1 MTAIFERPLP
11 GRRVLL
17 CVGGGIAA
25 YKALELVRRL
35 RDAGAEVQVAMTA
48 GAQQFVTPLSFQAL
62 SGHLT
67 RTTLWDSGA
76 EQAMG
81 HLELARWA
89 EQVVVAPATADLLA
103 RLAHGLADDLV
114 GTLCLAST
122 APLTVCPAMNHRMW
136 LHPATQANIATLR
149 ARGAQVVG
157 PNDGPLAE
165 GESGPGRLAEPEQ
178 IVAALVARTDQS
190 AASAKPAVAAV
201 TTRSGAGTGTA
212 ALRGLRV
219 VISAGP
225 TYEDLDPVRYLGNRS
240 SGKMGYALAAAA
252 VRQGAEVV
260 LVSGPV
266 HLSTPDGVQRI
277 DVRSAAQMREA
288 VLGALPADIYIGT
301 AAVADYTPKQVAAQK
316 IKKSGETLTLELTR
330 TPDIL
335 AEVAAQTQALKLVVG
350 FAAET
355 HDIER
360 YARGKLADKH
370 LDLIVANRVGV
381 AGNGFE
387 SDQNAATAYWQDG
400 ERDFPAVS
408 KTQLAEQLLDLI
420 AQRLHA

>member
-1 MTAIFERPLP
+1 MTGTFEGPLQ

-35 RDAGAEVQVAMTA
+35 REAGAEVQVAMTA

-62 SGHLT
+62 SAQPT
-67 RTTLWDSGA
+67 RTSLWDSAA

-89 EQVVVAPATADLLA
+89 DHVLVAPATADLLA

-114 GTLCLAST
+114 TTLCLASA

-136 LHPATQANIATLR
+136 LHPATQANVATLR
-149 ARGAQVVG
+149 QRGAGVIG

-178 IVAALVARTDQS
+178 IVAALAGGRAAPAHAPAAAAVPAT
-190 AASAKPAVAAV
+190 AAS
-201 TTRSGAGTGTA
+201 GA
-212 ALRGLRV
+212 LHGLRLL
-219 VISAGP
+219 ISAGP

-252 VRQGAEVV
+252 ARQGATVV

-266 HLSTPDGVQRI
+266 HLPTPDGVQRI

-316 IKKSGETLTLELTR
+316 IKKSGEMLTLELVR

-360 YARGKLADKH
+360 YARGKLTDKH
-370 LDLIVANRVGV
+370 LDLIIANQVGV

-387 SDQNAATAYWQDG
+387 SDQNAATAYWQEG
-400 ERDFPAVS
+400 ARSFPAVS
-408 KTQLAEQLLDLI
+408 KAQLAEQLLALI
-420 AQRLHA
+420 AERLHA

>member
-1 MTAIFERPLP
+1 MTPIFERPLQ

-89 EQVVVAPATADLLA
+89 EHVVVAPATADLLA

-122 APLTVCPAMNHRMW
+122 APLTLCPAMNHRMW

-149 ARGAQVVG
+149 QRGAQVVG

-178 IVAALVARTDQS
+178 IVAALAGRGGQS
-190 AASAKPAVAAV
+190 AAPAAPAAAAGAPS
-201 TTRSGAGTGTA
+201 RSGTGTG
-212 ALRGLRV
+212 ALHGLRM

-252 VRQGAEVV
+252 VRLGAEVV

-316 IKKSGETLTLELTR
+316 IKKTGETLTLELTR

-387 SDQNAATAYWQDG
+387 SDQNAATAYWQEG

>member
-1 MTAIFERPLP
+1 MTGTFEGPLQ

-35 RDAGAEVQVAMTA
+35 REAGAEVQVAMTA

-62 SGHLT
+62 SAHPT
-67 RTTLWDSGA
+67 RTSLWDSAA

-89 EQVVVAPATADLLA
+89 DRVVVAPATADLLA

-114 GTLCLAST
+114 TTLCLAT
-122 APLTVCPAMNHRMW
+122 DAPLTVCPAMNHRMW
-136 LHPATQANIATLR
+136 LHPATQANVATLR
-149 ARGAQVVG
+149 QRGASVVG

-165 GESGPGRLAEPEQ
+165 GESGPGRLAEPEE
-178 IVAALVARTDQS
+178 IVAALAGGRAAATATATLAAPAPV
-190 AASAKPAVAAV
+190 AAS
-201 TTRSGAGTGTA
+201 SAGGP
-212 ALRGLRV
+212 LHGLRLL
-219 VISAGP
+219 ISAGP

-252 VRQGAEVV
+252 ARQGASVV

-266 HLSTPDGVQRI
+266 HLPTPDGVQRI
-277 DVRSAAQMREA
+277 DVRSAAQMRAA

-316 IKKSGETLTLELTR
+316 IKKSGEVLTLELVR

-360 YARGKLADKH
+360 YARGKLNDKH
-370 LDLIVANRVGV
+370 LDLIIANQVGV

-387 SDQNAATAYWQDG
+387 SDQNAATAYWQQG
-400 ERDFPAVS
+400 ARSFPAVS
-408 KTQLAEQLLDLI
+408 KAQLAEQLLALI
-420 AQRLHA
+420 AERLHA